1 MPHEGGIMIR
11 TLAAALATTTCLVA
25 LASPAAAQTREF
37 NIPAGS
43 LRTVLDTFARQ
54 SGRQVIYRG
63 DEVRSTRSPGVRGAR
78 SAEEALDAI
87 LVGTGFKAQ
96 KDPSGAFA
104 VAKLG
109 NASAV
114 REMAPLSREW
124 SAGSAGADDN
134 SADIVVTGTRIKGAP
149 STFPVTTLSRNQMAE
164 RGQNDLGEAIRSLP
178 QNFNGGQNPGVSFGA
193 SGSENVTSGSAL
205 NLRGL
210 GPDATLTL
218 LNGHRLAYDSA
229 NQSIDISAIPVAAI
243 ERLEIVPDGASALY
257 GSDAVG
263 GVANVILRRDFS
275 GLDTQIRVGSTTEG
289 GGLQQEY
296 SVVGGSRWSTGGVI
310 ATADV
315 SKVSSILAGDRA
327 ITSTIPSD
335 TTLDPSQRVQ
345 SFVLSG
351 HQSLDPA
358 VTLSVDSF
366 YTHRTSFTS
375 YSYAFPNVLAYGST
389 FHTDLKSWSVAPK
402 ASIRIGSAWE
412 ADIQG
417 VHGED
422 KVATNT
428 NYFYSGENIGLYP
441 VNYSNRLDSIEAS
454 VEGPLYQLPAGA
466 IRLAAGG
473 GYRSIGLRGVQQVID
488 GGTLASDTEFQGH
501 RHTAYAYGELF
512 VPVFGPAN
520 ARDGLYRLDLTL
532 AGRFE
537 HDAETGSIFTPRIG
551 INYEPTPDFGFEG
564 SWGRSFK
571 EPTVYQQASPTFAVL
586 GLASSYATGYPV
598 NATIIARSG
607 ANPDLKP
614 ERARTLSGTFKLH
627 PTRIPGLHVDVSYFN
642 IHYRNRILAPIDSVA
657 GALDNPL
664 YTNFITLD
672 PSTSALDAVVST
684 ASGGLENISGQAYD
698 PANVVAIIDNRYH
711 NLSRYTAS
719 GVDMAVSA
727 VIHLPDGATLAPDA
741 SASYLKSSRVTLAG
755 EGAVQA
761 AGTIYNPPHWRAR
774 LDAPWTKGSV
784 TIAPAMNLIG
794 GVIDT
799 TSATD
804 AQVRGMTTFDLT
816 LRYVARDDARIK
828 GLEVALSVLNIANR
842 MPGRISVPAS
852 YYPAFDS
859 TNYSAQGRYV
869 GVTVGKRW

>member
-1 MPHEGGIMIR
+1 MNRVGSLIR
-11 TLAAALATTTCLVA
+11 DTAMAGSAAGALLLSVPACAQGPAVQDYDISTQDLGSALSTLANASGLQLAANGDLIAGRKSGPVHGHF
-25 LASPAAAQTREF
+25 SPQ
-37 NIPAGS
+37 
-43 LRTVLDTFARQ
+43 
-54 SGRQVIYRG
+54 
-63 DEVRSTRSPGVRGAR
+63 
-78 SAEEALDAI
+78 EALDAA
-87 LVGTGFKAQ
+87 LAGTGLIAMISG
-96 KDPSGAFA
+96 DTIIIRGRSSVAANGAGAGRSGAQNVEA
-104 VAKLG
+104 
-109 NASAV
+109 NTTS
-114 REMAPLSREW
+114 ESE
-124 SAGSAGADDN
+124 
-134 SADIVVTGTRIKGAP
+134 ITVTGTRIKGAP
-149 STFPVTTLSRNQMAE
+149 PTFPVTTLTRDQIQV
-164 RGQNDLGEAIRSLP
+164 RGESDLGEVIRSLP
-178 QNFNGGQNPGVSFGA
+178 QNFSGGQNPGVGFGA
-193 SGSENVTSGSAL
+193 VGSENVTSGSAL

-210 GPDATLTL
+210 GSDATLTL
-218 LNGHRLAYDSA
+218 LDGHRLAYDSA

-275 GLDTQIRVGSTTEG
+275 GLDTRIRVGSTTEG

-296 SVVGGSRWSTGGVI
+296 SLVGGSRWSTGGFI

-315 SKVSSILAGDRA
+315 SKVSAILAGDRA
-327 ITSTIPSD
+327 ITSIIPSD

-351 HQSLDPA
+351 HQALGRA
-358 VTLSVDSF
+358 VTFFADSF

-389 FHTDLKSWSVAPK
+389 FHTDLKSWSIAPK
-402 ASIRIGSAWE
+402 ASIRIGSAWQ
-412 ADIQG
+412 ADLQG
-417 VHGED
+417 VHAED

-428 NYFYSGENIGLYP
+428 NYFYLGENIGLYP
-441 VNYSNRLDSIEAS
+441 VDYSNRLDSIEGS

-473 GYRSIGLRGVQQVID
+473 GYRSVGLRGVQQVIN
-488 GGTLASDTEFQGH
+488 GGALASDTEFQGH
-501 RHTAYAYGELF
+501 RHTAYGYGELF
-512 VPVFGPAN
+512 VPIFGPAN
-520 ARDGLYRLDLTL
+520 ARSGFQRLDLTF

-537 HDAETGSIFTPRIG
+537 HDAETGSVFTPRIG
-551 INYEPTPDFGFEG
+551 INYEPTADFGFEG

-571 EPTVYQQASPTFAVL
+571 EPTIYQQASPTFAAL
-586 GLASSYATGYPV
+586 GQASSYATGYPA
-598 NATIIARSG
+598 NATIIVRSG

-627 PTRIPGLHVDVSYFN
+627 PARIPGLHVDLSYFN
-642 IHYRNRILAPIDSVA
+642 IHYRNRILAPISSIA

-664 YTNFITLD
+664 YADFITLD
-672 PSTSALDAVVST
+672 PLASALDPIVSS

-698 PANVVAIIDNRYH
+698 PANVVAIIDNRYR

-719 GVDMAVSA
+719 GVDIAISA
-727 VIHLPDGATLAPDA
+727 IVHLPDGATLAPNA
-741 SASYLKSSRVTLAG
+741 LASYLKSSRVSLAG
-755 EGAVQA
+755 EDAVQA

-794 GVIDT
+794 GVTDT
-799 TSATD
+799 TTTND
-804 AQVRGMTTFDLT
+804 AHVRGMTTFDLT
-816 LRYVARDDARIK
+816 LRYVASDQARIK

-869 GVTVGKRW
+869 GLTVGKRW